1 MHSATAMRRSRS
13 AVHVLICLLLIVVG
27 AVGSSL
33 VQTGGGH
40 ISVQG
45 LMIPGKDGAVASAD
59 LFRPDTA
66 TAERKAPLIIV
77 TPGFQRTP
85 DSPGHDVLGDIG
97 SMMCFRRVHTN
108 SCASAISRTVIA
120 LATVMACWIPAPAAF
135 GQPTPSASAPTTAA
149 DCTAHNGV
157 WAVVD
162 MPDEP
167 LTAGCA
173 QRPSDGMDAL
183 HQIGV
188 DVRQPPSQPG
198 LVCELQGRPE
208 DACSHGGYDKS
219 TRQFW
224 SYWHATSPSDR
235 WTFSSKGAAQYH
247 PVAGSVEGWRWGTG
261 KGFPPRQITTARKP
275 PAMPPE
281 RGHGSGPLTTIGVIV
296 AVIALGAGGWWA
308 RRRQPRQDTE

>member
-1 MHSATAMRRSRS
+1 MSSKPLTPLLTRRMIQP
-13 AVHVLICLLLIVVG
+13 L
-27 AVGSSL
+27 
-33 VQTGGGH
+33 QT
-40 ISVQG
+40 VQG
-45 LMIPGKDGAVASAD
+45 TGSGFTTGWLTLRTDITLHTSPRHLDDDSSEELRCIPDILS
-59 LFRPDTA
+59 L
-66 TAERKAPLIIV
+66 
-77 TPGFQRTP
+77 P

-108 SCASAISRTVIA
+108 SCAAAVSRIVIA

-135 GQPTPSASAPTTAA
+135 GQPTPSASAPPTAA
-149 DCTAHNGV
+149 DCTAPNGV
-157 WAVVD
+157 WVVVD

-167 LTAGCA
+167 LAAGCA

-208 DACSHGGYDKS
+208 DSCSHGGYDKS

>member
-157 WAVVD
+157 WVVVD

-198 LVCELQGRPE
+198 LVCELQGL
-208 DACSHGGYDKS
+208 SLIH
-219 TRQFW
+219 
-224 SYWHATSPSDR
+224 
-235 WTFSSKGAAQYH
+235 
-247 PVAGSVEGWRWGTG
+247 
-261 KGFPPRQITTARKP
+261 I
-275 PAMPPE
+275 
-281 RGHGSGPLTTIGVIV
+281 
-296 AVIALGAGGWWA
+296 
-308 RRRQPRQDTE
+308 